1 LATIKFQKYEHF
13 IFINKIFLIFFLIIL
28 SSCALIRQKKFKNAL
43 KKSEIASIN
52 FPTSF
57 KFKFDEWIFLK
68 AKLNNSSVSHDYMLD
83 TGSPCTFCF
92 KTKKETSIPSKKLF
106 HFGVFKID
114 YGSSNAEIETMKFN
128 NLAYLVSDM
137 ALCWKKNNY
146 GYIGVNAMQNSI
158 WEFNFQD
165 TTIRVSD
172 ILSDFQNITGAYKVR
187 FKPLSNQQT
196 PVVKIAINSIDT
208 LTALID
214 TGNEKFLQ
222 LNSNFDTKNF
232 KLSCPDCV
240 RTSYYNINQMGE
252 HVKRDSIIETNFIK
266 ANSIKIGNLELT
278 DAILNQ
284 TPIYKGKNLIG
295 LGFLKNFIVTIDWKQ
310 FVIYLKPFANKQ
322 SITKKSTYGFKCD
335 RIDKVLRV
343 TEIFRNGIVDKEGIK
358 CGDEI
363 LKINGVAAQDIDQNI
378 LDSINS
384 DISADQEIAV
394 QFKAKEVRLKRHDIF
409 N

>member
-1 LATIKFQKYEHF
+1 MTKR
-13 IFINKIFLIFFLIIL
+13 KIISFFVLSIL
-28 SSCALIRQKKFKNAL
+28 VAVISSCALVRQRKFKNSL
-43 KKSEIASIN
+43 DKSTISSAT
-52 FPTSF
+52 FPVSF
-57 KFKFDEWIFLK
+57 KFTFDKWIFLK
-68 AKLNNSSVSHDYMLD
+68 AKLNNSSVAQTFFLD
-83 TGSPCTFCF
+83 TGSPCTYCF
-92 KTKKETSIPSKKLF
+92 KTKDSADLQSKKLLR
-106 HFGVFKID
+106 FGGLSFD
-114 YGSSNAEIETMKFN
+114 YGASTAEIANIKYN
-128 NLAYLVSDM
+128 NLAYLVSDL
-137 ALCWKKNNY
+137 AYCWEKYNS

-172 ILSDFQNITGAYKVR
+172 TLTDFQNLTGAYKVR
-187 FKPLSNQQT
+187 FKPLSKQQT
-196 PVVKIAINSIDT
+196 PVVKIAINNIDT
-208 LTALID
+208 ITALID
-214 TGNEKFLQ
+214 TGNDKFLQ
-222 LNSNFDTKNF
+222 LNSKFDIKSI
-232 KLSCPDCV
+232 KQSCPDCI

-278 DAILNQ
+278 DAVLNQ

-322 SITKKSTYGFKCD
+322 SITKKTTYSFKCD
-335 RIDKVLRV
+335 KIYKVLKV
-343 TEIFRNGIVDKEGIK
+343 TEIFRNDIAEKEGVK

-378 LDSINS
+378 IDSINS
-384 DISADQEIAV
+384 DISADKEIAV
-394 QFKAKEVRLKRHDIF
+394 QFKTKEVRFKRHDIF